1 MGTMVCDNE
10 SKKKNQ
16 PCVLKVEAQ
25 SSIIRQYSKNDK
37 VTQKGERTRK
47 GLHARHK
54 KKGDISMKDQSWFI
68 GKQGLIHSLHVRIIH
83 DRIFLF
89 WKPRLL
95 SGRISE
101 TSCFATPEQGIGTEY
116 RQKKEGGGQQGI
128 KKPRHGVTSTN
139 RARGIN
145 SERKAQTQYA
155 RSSKAASRNE
165 GVSI

>member
-10 SKKKNQ
+10 SKKDQ
-16 PCVLKVEAQ
+16 PRVLKVEAQ

-68 GKQGLIHSLHVRIIH
+68 GKQGLIHSLHVRIIQ

-89 WKPRLL
+89 WKPPSSLWSNIRNFLL
-95 SGRISE
+95 CH
-101 TSCFATPEQGIGTEY
+101 T
-116 RQKKEGGGQQGI
+116 
-128 KKPRHGVTSTN
+128 
-139 RARGIN
+139 RARNWDRI
-145 SERKAQTQYA
+145 
-155 RSSKAASRNE
+155 
-165 GVSI
+165 